1 MPTGRGQ
8 ARGYVGGMQTSSAL
22 RLAGALAALLGLA
35 GCYKATFYQ
44 NPNAVAGAR
53 HERWSTFFIFGLVGN
68 ERFDVRD
75 FCGPESIAEVRT
87 GGNFATGLV
96 SLVTIGIYTP
106 RKVYITCAA
115 KPGHAQA
122 LSQTNRLELSVDSL
136 GRPVRAALEREGRTT
151 AGRVEQT
158 GEQAFRVRFAEVSL

>member
-1 MPTGRGQ
+1 MR
-8 ARGYVGGMQTSSAL
+8 GMQIPSSL
-22 RLAGALAALLGLA
+22 RLAGAFAALLGVA

-44 NPNAVAGAR
+44 NPNAVAGVR
-53 HERWSTFFIFGLVGN
+53 HERWSDFFILGLVGS
-68 ERFDVRD
+68 EHFDVRD

-96 SLVTIGIYTP
+96 SAVTIGIYTP

-115 KPGHAQA
+115 KPGHAHAQ
-122 LSQTNRLELSVDSL
+122 SQTRQLELSIDAG
-136 GRPVRAALEREGRTT
+136 GRPVRAALESYGRST

-158 GEQAFRVRFAEVSL
+158 GERAFRVRFAEVSL